1 MRRLLLCGLI
11 VTGGLPSFPVTR
23 AIAQQIQSTSVAGG
37 GGGRSFS
44 DLQAPV
50 DGRVVE
56 VRVQAGDMVDSVQL
70 VYSLPDGRSLT
81 GPRHGGSGGRLS
93 VLRLD
98 QDEYIIG
105 ISGRYGDNIDS
116 IRIHTNKRTSEPYG
130 GRGGNRDY
138 RIDVPAGYQA
148 VGFAG
153 RAGSYLDAIGL
164 IYTPVGM
171 QVAESIIAG
180 GRGGTAF
187 SDSKVPL
194 GARVAEVRLWI
205 GDFIDAVQ
213 MTYVLPGG
221 RILEGARHGGSGGRP
236 YVFRLETNEYIT
248 GISGRYGDNIDSL
261 VIQTNRRTSQSYGG
275 RGGSRNYRISVPAGY
290 QAVGFTGR
298 AGQYLDAIGLTYAS
312 LGRARR

>member
-1 MRRLLLCGLI
+1 
-11 VTGGLPSFPVTR
+11 
-23 AIAQQIQSTSVAGG
+23 
-37 GGGRSFS
+37 
-44 DLQAPV
+44 
-50 DGRVVE
+50 
-56 VRVQAGDMVDSVQL
+56 
-70 VYSLPDGRSLT
+70 
-81 GPRHGGSGGRLS
+81 
-93 VLRLD
+93 
-98 QDEYIIG
+98 
-105 ISGRYGDNIDS
+105 
-116 IRIHTNKRTSEPYG
+116 
-130 GRGGNRDY
+130 
-138 RIDVPAGYQA
+138 
-148 VGFAG
+148 
-153 RAGSYLDAIGL
+153 LDAIGL